1 MARKKKVS
9 RAQRSLLE
17 LALKTAPCVPAVRQA
32 VREWAADGYKG
43 ATPTS
48 RTLLNYWFHTDHR
61 LPNGSK
67 FAYYYFQREAIET
80 LIYLYEVAQV
90 RRHKDLIET
99 YASAPPQSPP
109 LAGGKKRRGG
119 GLRLLQYDDYP
130 RYCIKMATGSGKTK
144 VLALAVA
151 WQYFNAVLED
161 EETYAKT
168 SLIIAPNVIVFERLR
183 LDFAGGRIF
192 STDPLIPPELEIF
205 WDMEFYMRGD
215 SERASSQGALYL
227 TNIHQLY
234 ERADNANDDEPDI
247 MTAVLGPKPPTK
259 TIEIEGFET
268 RLVARGGP
276 LFVAND
282 EAHHTHDEENEWSKT
297 IRRLHQ
303 ALSSP
308 LQVGGTHLHQA
319 LSSSPQAGDPA
330 LSSPLQAG
338 GTEGGRGIIQLD
350 VTATPRY
357 SKGSLFTWTVFD
369 YPLKQAILDNIV
381 KRPLKGVTK
390 GIREV
395 PSDIASVR
403 YQTFLTAGVERWRE
417 YRDELAPLK
426 RKPVLFVMM
435 NSTKDADDV
444 ANYYRAKYPGE
455 FAGDKLLV
463 IHTDRKGEVSKRDI
477 EKARQASREIDSGTS
492 PINAIVSV
500 MMLREGWDVQSVTVV
515 VGLRPYTAKANILP
529 EQTIGRGLRLMFRG
543 RPGDPTFRERVDVIG
558 NKAFIA
564 FVEQLERD
572 EDMEFETFDLDKD
585 KVVIETIFPDPGKSA
600 YDIAMPIL
608 SPILTRKRTLREEI
622 EALDVSRFRTPKLP
636 RKKGDA
642 AAQAFSYE
650 GFDIITLEKMIE
662 REYTIPEVQTSQEV
676 ISYYAKRIASDL
688 KLPSQFAA
696 LVPRI
701 REFLQE
707 YAFGES
713 VDLDDLV
720 MIKAI
725 SHPVAQHV
733 TLKVFVAAL
742 REAVV
747 EERIPVL
754 EHGGR
759 ELSTTDGFPW
769 SRPTLLATKTVF
781 NLVAADNEFEK
792 AFADFLQ
799 KAPDVVRF
807 AKLPERFNF
816 AIPYTDSVANLRYYE
831 PDFVAVTT
839 DGVHHLIE
847 TKGRE
852 DIDVRHKDRSACL
865 WCENATLLT
874 GTEWVYRKVLQK
886 EFEKLQPT
894 DFEDLIALDP
904 IMPI

>member
-1 MARKKKVS
+1 MARKKKTNP
-9 RAQRSLLE
+9 AQMSLLE
-17 LALKTAPCVPAVRQA
+17 LALKTAPCVPAIRQA
-32 VREWAADGYKG
+32 VRDWAAGGYKG
-43 ATPTS
+43 ATPTTQ
-48 RTLLNYWFHTDHR
+48 TLLNYWFRTDHR
-61 LPNGSK
+61 LPNGGK
-67 FAYYYFQREAIET
+67 FEYYYFQREAIET
-80 LIYLYEVAQV
+80 LVYLYEVART
-90 RRHKDLIET
+90 RRHKELIET
-99 YASAPPQSPP
+99 YAQTLPKGEQ
-109 LAGGKKRRGG
+109 
-119 GLRLLQYDDYP
+119 LRLLQYDDYP

-161 EETYAKT
+161 ADAYART

-192 STDPLIPPELEIF
+192 STDPMIPPELKIF
-205 WDMEFYMRGD
+205 WDVECYMRGD

-234 ERADNANDDEPDI
+234 ERDDSTNDDEPDI
-247 MTAVLGPKPPTK
+247 MTAMLGPKPPAK
-259 TIEIEGFET
+259 TIEIEDFEP
-268 RLVARGGP
+268 RLVTRGGP
-276 LFVAND
+276 VFVAND
-282 EAHHTHDEENEWSKT
+282 EAHHTHDEESEWSKT

-303 ALSSP
+303 AL
-308 LQVGGTHLHQA
+308 A
-319 LSSSPQAGDPA
+319 A
-330 LSSPLQAG
+330 PLQAG
-338 GTEGGRGIIQLD
+338 TKGGRGVIQLD
-350 VTATPRY
+350 VSATPRY
-357 SKGSLFTWTVFD
+357 SKGSLFTWTIFD
-369 YPLKQAILDNIV
+369 YPLKQAILDSIT
-381 KRPLKGVTK
+381 KRPIKGVAK

-403 YQTFLTAGVERWRE
+403 YQTYLTAGVERWRE
-417 YRDELAPLK
+417 YRDQLAPLK
-426 RKPVLFVMM
+426 RKPVLFIMM
-435 NSTKDADDV
+435 NSTRAADDV
-444 ANYYRAKYPGE
+444 ADYLRTKYPGE

-477 EKARQASREIDSGTS
+477 EKARQASREIDSGAS

-500 MMLREGWDVQSVTVV
+500 LMLREGWDVQSVTVV
-515 VGLRPYTAKANILP
+515 VGLRPYTSKANILP

-543 RPGDPTFRERVDVIG
+543 KPGDPTFQERVDVIG

-572 EDMEFETFDLDKD
+572 EDMEFETVDLDKD
-585 KVVIETIFPDPGKSA
+585 RVVIETIFPVPEKSD
-600 YDIAMPIL
+600 YDIAMPLL

-622 EALDVSRFRTPKLP
+622 EALDVSTFKTPRLP
-636 RKKGDA
+636 KKRGDA
-642 AAQAFSYE
+642 AAEAFTYE

-662 REYTIPEVQTSQEV
+662 REYTIPEVQTCQEV

-696 LVPRI
+696 LVPKI
-701 REFLQE
+701 REFLE
-707 YAFGES
+707 HYAFGGQ
-713 VDLDDLV
+713 VDLDDPLMV
-720 MIKAI
+720 KAI
-725 SHPVAQHV
+725 AHPVAQHV
-733 TLKVFVAAL
+733 TVKVFIAAL
-742 REAVV
+742 RKAVV
-747 EERIPVL
+747 EERIPTL
-754 EHGGR
+754 EHAGR
-759 ELSTTDGFPW
+759 KLSTTEGFPW
-769 SRPTLLATKTVF
+769 SRPTLPATKTVF

-792 AFADFLQ
+792 VFADFLE

-816 AIPYTDSVANLRYYE
+816 TIPYTDSAANLRYYE

-852 DIDVRHKDRSACL
+852 DIDVRHKDRAAEL
-865 WCENATLLT
+865 WCENATVLT
-874 GTEWVYRKVLQK
+874 GTGWVYRKVLQK

-904 IMPI
+904 ILVL

>member
-1 MARKKKVS
+1 MPRKKKPS
-9 RAQRSLLE
+9 PAQMSLLE
-17 LALKTAPCVPAVRQA
+17 LVLKTAPCVPAIRQTVRD
-32 VREWAADGYKG
+32 WAAGGYKG
-43 ATPTS
+43 ATPTTK
-48 RTLLNYWFHTDHR
+48 TLLNYWFRTDHR

-67 FAYYYFQREAIET
+67 FEYYYFQREAIET
-80 LIYLYEVAQV
+80 LVYLYEVAHK

-99 YASAPPQSPP
+99 YAQTASQ
-109 LAGGKKRRGG
+109 AGGQ
-119 GLRLLQYDDYP
+119 LRLLQYDDYP

-161 EETYAKT
+161 ADTYAKT

-183 LDFAGGRIF
+183 LDFAGGRVY
-192 STDPLIPPELEIF
+192 STDPVIPAELKIF

-234 ERADNANDDEPDI
+234 ERGDATDDDEPEV
-247 MTAVLGPKPPTK
+247 MTTMLGPKPPAK
-259 TIEIEGFET
+259 IIEVDDFET
-268 RLVARGGP
+268 RLIARGGP
-276 LFVAND
+276 VFVAND

-303 ALSSP
+303 AV
-308 LQVGGTHLHQA
+308 Q
-319 LSSSPQAGDPA
+319 PA
-330 LSSPLQAG
+330 EDVTG
-338 GTEGGRGIIQLD
+338 VIQLD
-350 VTATPRY
+350 LSATPRY
-357 SKGSLFTWTVFD
+357 SKGSLFTWTIFD
-369 YPLKQAILDNIV
+369 YPLKQAILDSIT
-381 KRPLKGVTK
+381 KRPIKGVAR

-403 YQTFLTAGVERWRE
+403 YQTYLTAGVERWRE
-417 YRDELAPLK
+417 YRDQLAPLK

-444 ANYYRAKYPGE
+444 ADYLRTKYPGE

-477 EKARQASREIDSGTS
+477 EKARRASREIDSGTS

-500 MMLREGWDVQSVTVV
+500 LMLREGWDVQSVTVV
-515 VGLRPYTAKANILP
+515 VGLRPYTSKANILP

-543 RPGDPTFRERVDVIG
+543 KPGDPTFQERVDVIG

-572 EDMEFETFDLDKD
+572 EDMEFETVDLDTD
-585 KVVIETIFPDPGKSA
+585 RVVIEKIFPVSEKSD
-600 YDIAMPIL
+600 YDIAMPLL

-622 EALDVSRFRTPKLP
+622 EALDVATFKTPRLP
-636 RKKGDA
+636 KKEGDA
-642 AAQAFSYE
+642 AAEEFTYE
-650 GFDIITLEKMIE
+650 GYDIITLEKLIE
-662 REYTIPEVQTSQEV
+662 REYTIPEVQTCQEV

-696 LVPRI
+696 LVPKI
-701 REFLQE
+701 REFLKD
-707 YAFGES
+707 YAFGEP
-713 VDLDDLV
+713 VDLDEPLMV
-720 MIKAI
+720 KAI
-725 SHPVAQHV
+725 AHPVAQHV
-733 TLKVFVAAL
+733 TVKVFTAAL

-747 EERIPVL
+747 EEQIPTL
-754 EHGGR
+754 EHAGR
-759 ELSTTDGFPW
+759 KLSTTEGFPW
-769 SRPTLLATKTVF
+769 SRPTLPAAKTVF

-792 AFADFLQ
+792 AFADFLE

-816 AIPYTDSVANLRYYE
+816 AIPYTDSAANLRYYE
-831 PDFVAVTT
+831 PDFVTVTI
-839 DGVHHLIE
+839 DGVHHLVE
-847 TKGRE
+847 TKGRQ
-852 DIDVRHKDRSACL
+852 DIDVKHKDRAAEL
-865 WCENATLLT
+865 WCENATKLT

-886 EFEKLQPT
+886 EFEKLQPN

-904 IMPI
+904 ITFL